1 MPIAA
6 NLSRNRRALAV
17 VAAAATLA
25 AVVPAFAADEWLS
38 LGSKEWAPT
47 VTSKSGIGTANAMA
61 EAKVTRNEIEGW
73 CANWSPGDKGCV
85 ARELARPEAKL
96 TYRASADCTRGRI
109 TPVDGQTYTL
119 AGVWDNSDIGAGRTR
134 WRDSAGKIVGRD
146 NASGGLAISQ
156 QWEAAVPR
164 RHVGPCRRRAAA
176 SGTERIPCP
185 VAAHRPRCRTRRR
198 AFRRRASDRGEVR
211 QRVDPRQGRRDPAG
225 RRSDRTAIRVRR
237 APRQREAGHRPREH
251 AEKCP
256 SALTSS
262 PPACRSC

>member
-6 NLSRNRRALAV
+6 NLSWNRRALAV

-47 VTSKSGIGTANAMA
+47 VTSKSGIGTANATA
-61 EAKVTRNEIEGW
+61 EAKVTRKEIEGW

-119 AGVWDNSDIGAGRTR
+119 AGVWDNSDVGAGRTR

-156 QWEAAVPR
+156 QWELLCPGVTSVQAGAAPR
-164 RHVGPCRRRAAA
+164 PAAPSASPAPSPPAARAAA
-176 SGTERIPCP
+176 PAVAPFAVGQAIEAKYGSEWIRGK
-185 VAAHRPRCRTRRR
+185 VAAIRQVAGPTGPRFEYDVRL
-198 AFRRRASDRGEVR
+198 DNGKRGIV
-211 QRVDPRQGRRDPAG
+211 PANML
-225 RRSDRTAIRVRR
+225 RN
-237 APRQREAGHRPREH
+237 APAP
-251 AEKCP
+251 
-256 SALTSS
+256 
-262 PPACRSC
+262 